1 MSMFK
6 KLFNKQDETGFRE
19 EVEVLCQ
26 LYYDYSSLW
35 REDSEIELRNEVG
48 NHFLSEALRIQRKDP
63 KLLKK
68 ILLEESTMSTRRG
81 RIMPVYE
88 HPLLGEI
95 EDEPNILDAK
105 IAEVKS
111 YLKYDEEATRI
122 KKLFV
127 VKRENLKLVEI
138 TKVDKPDVRNPIEDM
153 PEVKT
158 IPIGPKF
165 DRIGK
170 LSHYVVIDVKTTGE
184 KTENNFITEIA
195 AIKVVEDTITEG
207 FHTKIDNTGKN
218 NPRVAEIKDAFIEFI
233 GSSPIVGFSA
243 SFDLKF
249 LFSEGIDLIS
259 DRKIYDV
266 AQYVM
271 KTKTRLKSY
280 DFETS
285 LKAYG
290 YNVKP
295 KDSLD
300 VCLMTDKL
308 LSVVLDKIVKEK

>member
-1 MSMFK
+1 MSIFK
-6 KLFNKQDETGFRE
+6 NLFSKQDEIEFRE
-19 EVEVLCQ
+19 EVDVLCQ
-26 LYYDYSSLW
+26 LYYDYSALW
-35 REDSEIELRNEVG
+35 REDMEVELRNEVG
-48 NHFLSEALRIQRKDP
+48 NHFLSEALRLQRKDP

-68 ILLEESTMSTRRG
+68 ILLEDSTMSNRHG

-95 EDEPNILDAK
+95 EDEPNILDKK
-105 IAEVKS
+105 IEEVKS
-111 YLKYDEEATRI
+111 YLKYDEESSRV
-122 KKLFV
+122 KKLFA
-127 VKRENLKLVEI
+127 VKRKNLKLVEI
-138 TKVDKPDVRNPIEDM
+138 TKVDKPDELNSIEDM

-158 IPIGPKF
+158 TPIGPKF

-170 LSHYVVIDVKTTGE
+170 LSHYVVIDVETTGE
-184 KTENNFITEIA
+184 KTENNYITEIA

-207 FHTKIDNTGKN
+207 FHTKIDNTGKT
-218 NPRVAEIKDAFIEFI
+218 NPRVAEIKDAFIDFVGI
-233 GSSPIVGFSA
+233 SPIVGFRA

-249 LFSEGIDLIS
+249 LFREGIDLIS
-259 DRKIYDV
+259 ERKIYDV

-271 KTKTRLKSY
+271 KTKTSLKSY
-280 DFETS
+280 DLINS

-290 YNVKP
+290 YYVTP

-308 LSVVLDKIVKEK
+308 LTVVLDKIVKEK